1 MNVIEAMSQAA
12 GSLDYAADA
21 LEAPAG
27 SHVRET
33 TRELKA
39 ARDTVAAMLAALT
52 LGIEC
57 LAAWMEIAD
66 PEDVREYDEDALE
79 AMRAALA
86 KAKGEVG

>member
-1 MNVIEAMSQAA
+1 MSIIDVMSDAA
-12 GSLDYAADA
+12 GALDYAADA
-21 LEAPAG
+21 LEAPVG
-27 SHVRET
+27 SHMRAA

-57 LAAWMEIAD
+57 LSGLLEPISD
-66 PEDVREYDEDALE
+66 QDRLEYDEDALE

-86 KAKGEVG
+86 RAKGETK

>member
-1 MNVIEAMSQAA
+1 MSVIDVMSEAA

-27 SHVRET
+27 SHMRAA
-33 TRELKA
+33 TRDLKA

-57 LAAWMEIAD
+57 LSGLLEPISD
-66 PEDVREYDEDALE
+66 DDRLEYDEDALE
-79 AMRAALA
+79 TMRAVLA
-86 KAKGEVG
+86 KAKGEVA